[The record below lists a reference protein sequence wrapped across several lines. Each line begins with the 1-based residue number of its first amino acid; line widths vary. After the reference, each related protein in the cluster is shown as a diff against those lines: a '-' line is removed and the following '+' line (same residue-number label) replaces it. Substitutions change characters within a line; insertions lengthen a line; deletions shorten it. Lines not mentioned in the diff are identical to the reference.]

1 MHGPAPTRA
10 GGIILWEY
18 CSWPSIATCRAKL
31 PSANPYF
38 CPKTGCLIIS
48 AAWRSVA
55 LHLDDVDTLLV
66 KFFSKFF
73 IVINDAFP
81 SYSTLLQSL
90 GFPGALV
97 SWQN

>member
-1 MHGPAPTRA
+1 MHGPAAARA

-38 CPKTGCLIIS
+38 CPITGCLIIS

-55 LHLDDVDTLLV
+55 LHLGDVDILLA

-81 SYSTLLQSL
+81 MRESVCFSMIFGNAL
-90 GFPGALV
+90 GR
-97 SWQN
+97 S